1 MRNVPHTGS
10 YNICGTTPRII
21 TCNQDGRPGL
31 LGRIVLPRNG
41 RDRLDLDQ
49 QLGLAQSVHLDDRAG
64 GRAVREQLLAQ
75 RAGAS
80 CARLGSDPDSWHD
93 DAGDTLRPQRG
104 CRDCLPGP
112 GRGAFDVVFIPGSI
126 SHVEVYWG
134 AAGVAALLRGVAAD
148 ARVLVF
154 DKRGTGMSD
163 RVAQVPTLEERS
175 DDIRAV
181 MDAAE

>member
-134 AAGVAALLRGVAAD
+134 RRVWRPCCVVLPLMRGCLFSISAGLACR
-148 ARVLVF
+148 
-154 DKRGTGMSD
+154 TGSP
-163 RVAQVPTLEERS
+163 RCPPWRS
-175 DDIRAV
+175 EAMISGQ
-181 MDAAE
+181 